1 VYGNAGLNISGDFFS
16 VGDFDTEHRAFGTD
30 ATNVRNSLYNASFI
44 QNLADS
50 DPLTYANNANA
61 IIANSRVHQFASAIG
76 VNVPR
81 VTDYHND
88 ATQYLNQK
96 SALDTLKDS
105 NNNNLG
111 INQDKNL
118 RLPPLKL
125 KKLSA
130 TGAPIA
136 IPGLLNAKVES
147 DEPVDAPFTP
157 IVYKVQK
164 N

>member
-1 VYGNAGLNISGDFFS
+1 M
-16 VGDFDTEHRAFGTD
+16 
-30 ATNVRNSLYNASFI
+30 
-44 QNLADS
+44 
-50 DPLTYANNANA
+50 
-61 IIANSRVHQFASAIG
+61 
-76 VNVPR
+76 
-81 VTDYHND
+81 
-88 ATQYLNQK
+88 
-96 SALDTLKDS
+96 LKDS

-111 INQDKNL
+111 INQDQSL